1 MDITAHKE
9 PARVL
14 RNAVM
19 GIDGIAQLEPGTR
32 IIYHRGP
39 VFSLSDNA
47 RQLGKTARDLMSLG
61 RVWLYQKKLPIRYE
75 PSKDDPEVMVKVED
89 YEWIAEV
96 RG

>member
-1 MDITAHKE
+1 MDITKSKE

-19 GIDGIAQLEPGTR
+19 GIDGIAQLPPRTR

-39 VFSLSDNA
+39 VFSLSENA
-47 RQLGKTARDLMSLG
+47 RGLGKTARDLMDLG
-61 RVWLYQKKLPIRYE
+61 RVWLYQQRAGFE
-75 PSKDDPEVMVKVED
+75 T

-96 RG
+96 RNPS